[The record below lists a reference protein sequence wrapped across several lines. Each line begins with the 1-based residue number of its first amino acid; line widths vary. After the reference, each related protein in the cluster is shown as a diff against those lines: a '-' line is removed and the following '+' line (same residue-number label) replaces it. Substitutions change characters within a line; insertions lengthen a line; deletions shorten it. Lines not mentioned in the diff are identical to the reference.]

1 MVSSMTCPLLI
12 GLPQGL
18 NVSGVTVWAVRLA
31 GLMAEAGRATAL
43 LLHREPPGHERLE
56 LDLHPAVER
65 IDLTDLPALEAAR
78 GDLDPFVAR
87 YREAVSR
94 LADRHGAPVVLSP
107 NLHGDCY
114 GIAAALCLADPDPIR
129 VVGWLHSDIDYNYR
143 LMERYEPVLAG
154 IVAVS
159 DHIEAELKRRL
170 PHRAG
175 DITGIPYG
183 VPVASAVPR
192 REPLSGR
199 PVRLVYTG
207 RIDHHQK
214 RIMALVGLG
223 RELERRGVAHEL
235 VVVGDGPAV
244 REFDEAVRRTPTVR
258 RLPPTGPG
266 GIAWL
271 LDRSDAFVLASRY
284 EGLSVSMLEAMAR
297 GCVPIVTRVE
307 SGVGQAIEEGRN
319 GVLADVSAGDD
330 EATVAVALADAVERF
345 GAGAPAAMAESA
357 WRTARKHFSLER
369 HAEVVAAILDDLA
382 AGPPRTWPADRPC
395 AFTAADGSGASGSV
409 PADGAARL
417 ASVLEKLGGR
427 RIVVHGTGQHTRQL
441 AHVLAGSPARIV
453 ALADDDRQVHGSTML
468 EWPVVAP
475 RDAGA
480 TGATDVVISS
490 WINQG
495 VIWSRRRVYEAQGL
509 TVHRLYD

>member
-1 MVSSMTCPLLI
+1 MACPLLI

-31 GLMAEAGRATAL
+31 GIMAEAGRPAAL
-43 LLHREPPGHERLE
+43 LLHREPPGHERLD
-56 LDLHPAVER
+56 LDLHPGVER

-78 GDLDPFVAR
+78 GDLDPFVVR
-87 YREAVSR
+87 YREAVSH

-114 GIAAALCLADPDPIR
+114 GIAAALCQADPEPLR

-143 LMERYEPVLAG
+143 LMERYEPVLARL
-154 IVAVS
+154 VAVS
-159 DHIEAELKRRL
+159 DRIEVEVKSRL
-170 PHRAG
+170 PHRA
-175 DITGIPYG
+175 DDVANIPYG
-183 VPVASAVPR
+183 VPVTSAVPR
-192 REPLSGR
+192 RKPLSRR

-214 RIMALVGLG
+214 RIMALADLA
-223 RELERRGVAHEL
+223 RELERRGVDHDL

-244 REFDEAVRRTPTVR
+244 GDFDEAVRGTPTVR

-266 GIAWL
+266 DIARI
-271 LDRSDAFVLASRY
+271 LDESDALVLASRY
-284 EGLSVSMLEAMAR
+284 EGLSFSMIEAMAQ

-319 GVLADVSAGDD
+319 GMLADASPGDD

-345 GAGAPAAMAESA
+345 AAADVPAMAKAA
-357 WRTARKHFSLER
+357 WQTARQRFSLER
-369 HAEVVAAILDDLA
+369 HAEVVAAMLDELA
-382 AGPPRTWPADRPC
+382 GEPPRAWPADRPC
-395 AFTAADGSGASGSV
+395 GFTAADGSGASGSV
-409 PADGAARL
+409 PTDGAARL

-453 ALADDDRQVHGSTML
+453 ALADDDRQAHGSSLL

-495 VIWSRRRVYEAQGL
+495 VIWSRRRVYERQGL

>member
-1 MVSSMTCPLLI
+1 MACPLLI

-18 NVSGVTVWAVRLA
+18 NVSGVTVWAARLA
-31 GLMAEAGRATAL
+31 GAVAEAGRAAAL
-43 LLHREPPGHERLE
+43 LVHREPPGQERLE
-56 LDLHPAVER
+56 FELHPDVER

-78 GDLDPFVAR
+78 GDLDPFVVR

-114 GIAAALCLADPDPIR
+114 GIAAALCLADPEPIR
-129 VVGWLHSDIDYNYR
+129 VVGWLHSDLDYNYR
-143 LMERYEPVLAG
+143 LMERYEPVLPR

-159 DHIEAELKRRL
+159 DRIEVEIKRRL
-170 PHRAG
+170 PHRAA
-175 DITGIPYG
+175 DVANIPYG
-183 VPVASAVPR
+183 VPIALAVHR

-214 RIMALVGLG
+214 RIMALVDLA
-223 RELERRGVAHEL
+223 RELERRGVDHDL
-235 VVVGDGPAV
+235 VAVGDGPAV
-244 REFDEAVRRTPTVR
+244 REFDETVRGTPTVR
-258 RLPPTGPG
+258 RLPPMGPG
-266 GIAWL
+266 GIGPI
-271 LDRSDAFVLASRY
+271 LDQSDALVLASRY
-284 EGLSVSMLEAMAR
+284 EGLSVSMIEAMAR

-307 SGVGQAIEEGRN
+307 SGAGQAIEEGRN
-319 GVLADVSAGDD
+319 GMLAGTSPDDD
-330 EATVAVALADAVERF
+330 EAAVAVALADAVERF
-345 GAGAPAAMAESA
+345 LAANPAAVAEAA
-357 WRTARKHFSLER
+357 WRTARQRFSLDR
-369 HAEVVAAILDDLA
+369 HAEAVVALLDDVA
-382 AGPPRTWPADRPC
+382 AGPPRTWPDDQPC

-417 ASVLEKLGGR
+417 SSVLERLGGR

-441 AHVLAGSPARIV
+441 AHVLTGSPARIV
-453 ALADDDRQVHGSTML
+453 ALADDDRQAHGSTLL

-475 RDAGA
+475 RDDGA

>member
-1 MVSSMTCPLLI
+1 MACPLLI

-18 NVSGVTVWAVRLA
+18 NVSGVTVWAARLA
-31 GLMAEAGRATAL
+31 GAMAAAGRPAAL

-56 LDLHPAVER
+56 LDLHPGVER
-65 IDLTDLPALEAAR
+65 IDLSDLPALETAG
-78 GDLDPFVAR
+78 GDLDAFVAR

-94 LADRHGAPVVLSP
+94 LADRHGSPVVLSP

-114 GIAAALCLADPDPIR
+114 GIAAALCLADPEPIR

-143 LMERYEPVLAG
+143 LMQRYEPALAR

-159 DHIEAELKRRL
+159 DHIEAELRRRL

-175 DITGIPYG
+175 DIAGIPYG
-183 VPVASAVPR
+183 VPLAPAVPR
-192 REPLSGR
+192 REPPSGR

-214 RIMALVGLG
+214 RIMALVDLA
-223 RELERRGVAHEL
+223 RELQRRGVAHEL
-235 VVVGDGPAV
+235 VVVGDGPAAA
-244 REFDEAVRRTPTVR
+244 ELDQALRTAHTAR
-258 RLPPTGPG
+258 RLPPTGPD
-266 GIAWL
+266 GIARI
-271 LDRSDAFVLASRY
+271 LDGSDALVLASRY
-284 EGLSVSMLEAMAR
+284 EGLSISMLEAMAR

-307 SGVGQAIEEGRN
+307 SGVGQAIEDGRN
-319 GVLADVSAGDD
+319 GMLADASPGDD
-330 EATVAVALADAVERF
+330 EATVAGALADAVERF
-345 GAGAPAAMAESA
+345 LDRDTASLSESA
-357 WRTARKHFSLER
+357 WQTARLRFSLEL
-369 HAEVVAAILDDLA
+369 HAEVVVAMLDGM
-382 AGPPRTWPADRPC
+382 AGEPPRSWPADQPC
-395 AFTAADGSGASGSV
+395 AFTATDASGASGSV
-409 PADGAARL
+409 PADGATRL

-441 AHVLAGSPARIV
+441 AHVLARSPARIV
-453 ALADDDRQVHGSTML
+453 ALADDDRQEHGSTLM

-495 VIWSRRRVYEAQGL
+495 VIWSRRRVYERQGL